1 MAVATYFE
9 CFSADLLGGVH
20 TLPGDGI
27 KLALTNTAPDAA
39 ADAVLADI
47 AELSAGAGYSS
58 GGTAVGS
65 LALAQTGALSK
76 LTGATVT
83 FTASGGPIGPYRYVV
98 AYNAT
103 VAGGPLI
110 KFWDVGAT
118 TIADGASRE
127 ERFPSGG
134 EVLGVEPA

>member
-1 MAVATYFE
+1 MAVATYFD
-9 CFSADLLGGVH
+9 CFSRDLLAGVH
-20 TLPGDGI
+20 DLPADGI
-27 KLALTNTAPDAA
+27 KLALTNTAPDVT
-39 ADAVLADI
+39 DEVLADI
-47 AELSAGAGYSS
+47 TQISAGAGYSA

-76 LTGATVT
+76 ITGATVT
-83 FTASGGPIGPYRYVV
+83 FAASGGPIGPYRYVV

-110 KFWDVGAT
+110 KFWDVGTT
-118 TIADGASRE
+118 TIADGSSRE